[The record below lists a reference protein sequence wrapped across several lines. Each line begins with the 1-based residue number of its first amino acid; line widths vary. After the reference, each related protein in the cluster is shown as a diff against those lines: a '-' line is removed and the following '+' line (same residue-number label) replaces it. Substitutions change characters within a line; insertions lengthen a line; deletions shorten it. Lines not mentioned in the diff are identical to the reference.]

1 MTNKSGKELKAS
13 TLDLASGLSNE
24 GTLLA
29 ERTELSGSAVLDN
42 RHTFASETI
51 NLNGSSALQNQNDG
65 AEIRSNQV
73 TLRDNSSL
81 MNSEGA
87 SAQINTLKANDS
99 SVLANEGLL
108 ETTEVALG
116 GTSGVTNTG
125 TLLIK
130 SEESEDP
137 ETPVTEPKLT
147 LSENA
152 VLNNKSEITNEG
164 KTEIT
169 GGELNNSGSIFLK
182 DVLVNGGS
190 LNNLSEWSR
199 KAPSSVRSGHLPHC
213 RERRG

>member
-1 MTNKSGKELKAS
+1 M
-13 TLDLASGLSNE
+13 
-24 GTLLA
+24 
-29 ERTELSGSAVLDN
+29 
-42 RHTFASETI
+42 
-51 NLNGSSALQNQNDG
+51 
-65 AEIRSNQV
+65 
-73 TLRDNSSL
+73 
-81 MNSEGA
+81 
-87 SAQINTLKANDS
+87 KANDS

-137 ETPVTEPKLT
+137 ETPVREPKLT

-190 LNNLSEWSR
+190 LNNLSESSGEGTSLGSMR
-199 KAPSSVRSGHLPHC
+199 APPSL
-213 RERRG
+213 